1 MAVPLEFYREENRQG
16 TKRLSMAD
24 YAIECKKITKTFG
37 SVVANDQIDLKVKK
51 GEILALLGENG
62 SGKTTLMNM
71 LSGIYHPDSGEIL
84 VNGQTVAINSPVDA
98 MHLGIGMIHQHFKLV
113 ESFRA
118 MDNIVIGTK
127 GKRLTDKELSQ
138 KIKEICDK
146 FGLEIEPEKRVYEM
160 SVSEKQ
166 TVEIV
171 KVLYKGADILILDEP
186 TAGLDPAGRDEIL
199 GLVSK
204 MHRELGITILLVSHS
219 MEDVAEYVDRI
230 IVMNHGAVMFDAL
243 PKQVFAH
250 YKELEAVGLA
260 APQVTY
266 LVHELAERGLPVD
279 TQATTAKEAAQTILS
294 ALREK
299 NVI

>member
-1 MAVPLEFYREENRQG
+1 MSIQLNHLTHVYNEGTTFEKVALNDVTLEIQ
-16 TKRLSMAD
+16 T
-24 YAIECKKITKTFG
+24 
-37 SVVANDQIDLKVKK
+37 
-51 GEILALLGENG
+51 GEFIGLIGHTG
-62 SGKTTLMNM
+62 SGKSTLIQHLN
-71 LSGIYHPDSGEIL
+71 GIISPSSGEIL
-84 VNGQTVAINSPVDA
+84 LDGENIHKDKAKLKEVRRRIGLAFQYPEYQLFEMTVYKDVAFGPTNLGLSAEQIHENVVAALNIVGIDETFYEKSPFELSGGQKRRVAIAGVLA
-98 MHLGIGMIHQHFKLV
+98 MKPDV
-113 ESFRA
+113 
-118 MDNIVIGTK
+118 
-127 GKRLTDKELSQ
+127 
-138 KIKEICDK
+138 
-146 FGLEIEPEKRVYEM
+146 
-160 SVSEKQ
+160 
-166 TVEIV
+166 
-171 KVLYKGADILILDEP
+171 LILDEP